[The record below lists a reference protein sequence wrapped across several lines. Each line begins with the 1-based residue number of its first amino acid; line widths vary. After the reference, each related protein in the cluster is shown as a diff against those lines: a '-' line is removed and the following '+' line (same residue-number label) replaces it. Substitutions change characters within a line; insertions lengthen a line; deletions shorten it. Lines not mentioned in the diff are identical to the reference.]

1 MKPDRSEEISRP
13 RVRDT
18 YVEDWSPVPS
28 SRYQGAQAAEKAWWT
43 TQDPLLLMREAQ
55 YRFYAGHYEWIKHRA
70 LLNPLCVNSSRP
82 ANFQIPGEAINGK
95 TFLDIGCG
103 PVPES
108 LSLVHCAQVHVL
120 DPLIGFFK
128 QIQPYGWEF
137 FSSVSA
143 SGAEQL
149 SFEDQS
155 VDFVLCRNTLDH
167 TENADKV
174 LREITRVLRRDGE
187 LLLNCDLRARRGGG
201 SAHPYKWNLATFQ
214 ARILTDFQPI
224 TKVSL
229 LDPNGTPLTLEESQG
244 MDLLTWISRMRKQET
259 GA

>member
-13 RVRDT
+13 RVQDT
-18 YVEDWSPVPS
+18 YIEDWSSVPS

-43 TQDPLLLMREAQ
+43 TQDPLVLVREAQ
-55 YRFYAGHYEWIKHRA
+55 YRFYAGHYEWITHRA

-82 ANFQIPGEAINGK
+82 ANFQIPSEAINGK

-108 LSLVHCAQVHVL
+108 LSLVHCAQVHVV

-174 LREITRVLRRDGE
+174 LVYDRPIGSDGIRWRDLQAWWMYSEQLTDEAEAEGKITLGGEFGGGETTNRWGVRHAYEGTLNVLRHYGLLDGE
-187 LLLNCDLRARRGGG
+187 IRKIRPAG
-201 SAHPYKWNLATFQ
+201 SP
-214 ARILTDFQPI
+214 P
-224 TKVSL
+224 
-229 LDPNGTPLTLEESQG
+229 
-244 MDLLTWISRMRKQET
+244 
-259 GA
+259 